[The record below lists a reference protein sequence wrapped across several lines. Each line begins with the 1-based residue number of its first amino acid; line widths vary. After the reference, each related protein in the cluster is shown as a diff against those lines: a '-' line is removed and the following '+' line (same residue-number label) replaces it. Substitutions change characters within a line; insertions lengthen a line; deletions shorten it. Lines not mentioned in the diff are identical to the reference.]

1 MRKTINDYRNC
12 LAKGLNNDTLSL
24 LGAVTYAVEK
34 FGANYGTHKAIYF
47 DKETRSKN
55 FNWNHTINAIEVYNN
70 KKVILSVYWQGD
82 STDGSKSIC
91 LTDAIKGTRI
101 PAEYD
106 NIGNRAVCRHSAID
120 VTREDADNA
129 IKALGEYISLDAIKA
144 REKAKIKA
152 EREKEMEMRVNGLCF
167 GNKAHNKWGSDERYS
182 NGKRAVNAVV
192 KRDFDKL
199 FSLKDEELKAILDK
213 VYWQNHKS
221 DNALGGWG
229 KVYNLNY

>member
-12 LAKGLNNDTLSL
+12 LARGVNNDTLSL
-24 LGAVTYAVEK
+24 LDAITYAIEK
-34 FGANYGTHKAIYF
+34 FGAGYGTHKAIYF

-55 FNWNHTINAIEVYNN
+55 FNWNHTIKDIEVYN
-70 KKVILSVYWQGD
+70 KKVILSVYWQGE

-106 NIGNRAVCRHSAID
+106 NIGNRVVCRHSAID
-120 VTREDADNA
+120 VTREEVDKA

-152 EREKEMEMRVNGLCF
+152 EREKEMEMRVNGLCL
-167 GNKAHNKWGSDERYS
+167 GSKEDYS
-182 NGKRAVNAVV
+182 YGLRTEMYLNGKRAVNAVV

-199 FSLKDEELKAILDK
+199 FNLKDEELKAILDK

-221 DNALGGWG
+221 DNALGGWS